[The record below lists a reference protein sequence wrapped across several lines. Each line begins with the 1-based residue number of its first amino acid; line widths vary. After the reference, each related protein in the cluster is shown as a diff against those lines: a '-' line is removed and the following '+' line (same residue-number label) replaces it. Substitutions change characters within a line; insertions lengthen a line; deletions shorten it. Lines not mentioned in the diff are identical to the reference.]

1 MIVVT
6 PICAHAIQSKS
17 IILDKDDKISIKV
30 QKVRKTQLEEAFA
43 TFDGQKGIQLS
54 SHDIVN
60 IETAQQ
66 VTKLIKIT
74 DHSFYDIL
82 KRKIG
87 KMR

>member
-1 MIVVT
+1 MPKKKEKKIVDTGFV
-6 PICAHAIQSKS
+6 PGIYNYCDRWCERCP
-17 IILDKDDKISIKV
+17 L
-30 QKVRKTQLEEAFA
+30 QLRCKEAFA

-54 SHDIVN
+54 SHDVVN